1 MAVSQK
7 DIDARATTRSR
18 AMPERESARRR
29 PERAESERV
38 RTTGGASAI
47 ASTTHVVLRIGAGLL
62 FWMHGMPKLF
72 GWFGG
77 MGPEGG
83 SAELFSLMGLAG
95 LLEVFGGILI
105 LAGFLTRPVAIVLAV
120 EMLVAYVYAHMPRG
134 PIPYENGGEL
144 ALLYLAVWI
153 FLAGTGAGP
162 WRGDGAWGGRRTP
175 VAAGGATRAAEGLR
189 PCGRV

>member
-7 DIDARATTRSR
+7 DIEARATTRSR
-18 AMPERESARRR
+18 AMAERERAR
-29 PERAESERV
+29 PGAGRAESERV
-38 RTTGGASAI
+38 RSIGRGSGI

-62 FWMHGMPKLF
+62 FCMHGMPKLL

-77 MGPEGG
+77 MGPQGG

-95 LLEVFGGILI
+95 VLEVFGGILI
-105 LAGFLTRPVAIVLAV
+105 VAGFLTRPVAVVLAV

-153 FLAGTGAGP
+153 FLAGNGAGP
-162 WRGDGAWGGRRTP
+162 WSVDAAIGGRRTP
-175 VAAGGATRAAEGLR
+175 EAAR
-189 PCGRV
+189 